1 MKRTN
6 IISEILRYLVIIA
19 LAALFLAPLLWML
32 AASVSNVEEI
42 GKARFLFV
50 PKKIDLANYRYA
62 LTLMPFGRYFLN
74 TCLVTGLGIAGTLI
88 SSSMAAYAFARLKAP
103 GKQGVFLLVLSTLML
118 PAMVTCVP
126 QFVIFKSLGMYD
138 TLWPLILPSFF
149 GNALYIFLFRQ
160 FFLTIPAEL
169 EDAARLDGCSTWQV
183 YLKILMPLSKPVAVS
198 VMVFAFVGYWNDF
211 MTPLI
216 YLNSVENRTLALGLA
231 TFSDVQGVDIVSL
244 MAASTV
250 TLLPVVILFFVAQ
263 KFFVKGVVTTG
274 IKG

>member
-1 MKRTN
+1 MKSQRFLY
-6 IISEILRYLVIIA
+6 SSLRYLVIDA
-19 LAALFLAPLLWML
+19 LAVLFLAPLLWML
-32 AASVSNVEEI
+32 AASFSNVEEI
-42 GKARFLFV
+42 SKARFLFV
-50 PKKIDLANYRYA
+50 PRKPAADNYRYA

-74 TCLVTGLGIAGTLI
+74 TAIVTALGITGTVL
-88 SSSMAAYAFARLKAP
+88 SSSMAAYAFARLRAP
-103 GKQGVFLLVLSTLML
+103 GKKGIFMVVLSTLML

-138 TLWPLILPSFF
+138 TLWPLILPAFF

-160 FFLTIPAEL
+160 FFLTVPAEL

-183 YLKILMPLSKPVAVS
+183 YSRILMPLSKPVAVS

-250 TLLPVVILFFVAQ
+250 TLLPVVVLFFAAQ

-274 IKG
+274 LKG

>member
-1 MKRTN
+1 MKVKN
-6 IISEILRYLVIIA
+6 IASDAARYIVITG
-19 LAALFLAPLLWML
+19 LAVLFLAPLLWML
-32 AASVSNVEEI
+32 AASLSNVEEI
-42 GKARFLFV
+42 GRARFLFL
-50 PKKIDLANYRYA
+50 PEKADIGNYKYA

-74 TCLVTGLGIAGTLI
+74 TCLVTALGIAGTLV
-88 SSSMAAYAFARLKAP
+88 SSSMAAYAFARLKVP
-103 GKQGVFLLVLSTLML
+103 GKNGIFILVLSTLML

-138 TLWPLILPSFF
+138 TLWPLILPAFF

-160 FFLTIPAEL
+160 FFLTIPSEL

-183 YLKILMPLSKPVAVS
+183 YTRILMPLSGPVAVS

-216 YLNSVENRTLALGLA
+216 YLNSVEKRTLALGLA

-244 MAASTV
+244 MAASVV
-250 TLLPVVILFFVAQ
+250 TLLPVIVLFFAAQ

-274 IKG
+274 LKG

>member
-88 SSSMAAYAFARLKAP
+88 SSSMAAYVFARLKAP